1 MTGNYYQQQKLKHQQ
16 QQHAAQQQASQ
27 QPPKNGVM
35 TVEKTPEAILEY
47 ILPKDS
53 PFFALKA
60 LETQIDEKILE
71 RQQRLVDI
79 QFKKERSPRR
89 LLIRIGNSCADQQ
102 HFNKN
107 DEDLFRNPPSWSLR
121 IEGKLEPTVGRPSRY
136 TPPPFLHWV
145 RGFKAEFTD
154 DLGNLV
160 FMEEWKKENNAKLSD
175 SILIKRKGS
184 TPLNVK
190 VLLDIDY
197 HVEKYR
203 VSKPLYEILQTE
215 IASKA
220 LVIVLLWQY
229 IKLNKLQVSEKA
241 IMADEALQRVFGVQK
256 LLLSDIPALISQH
269 LFPPEPLILQ
279 YRLQLDNSSFIYS
292 PEIYDL
298 VVDYD
303 DTSLRSSPKLNHPA
317 LLTLIG
323 EISLLDKKLAEN
335 IELLKAALANERIL
349 RDFAT
354 DPAAASQRIV
364 ANHCRD
370 IRTVTGEVATF
381 SLEDL
386 YRDDLFQ
393 GQNIEHALFEYA
405 NLQPQDISPQ
415 Q

>member
-1 MTGNYYQQQKLKHQQ
+1 M
-16 QQHAAQQQASQ
+16 
-27 QPPKNGVM
+27 
-35 TVEKTPEAILEY
+35 
-47 ILPKDS
+47 
-53 PFFALKA
+53 KA
-60 LETQIDEKILE
+60 LETQIDDKILE

-89 LLIRIGNSCADQQ
+89 LLIRIGNGCADQNQ
-102 HFNKN
+102 SNIN
-107 DEDLFRNPPSWSLR
+107 DEDLFRNPPSWSLK

-145 RGFKAEFTD
+145 KGFKAEFTD

-160 FMEEWKKENNAKLSD
+160 FMEEWKKENSAKLTD
-175 SILIKRKGS
+175 SIVIKRKGS
-184 TPLNVK
+184 TSLNVK
-190 VLLDIDY
+190 ILLDIDY

-203 VSKPLYEILQTE
+203 VSGPLFEILQTE

-241 IMADEALQRVFGVQK
+241 IMADEPLQRVFGVQK

-269 LFPPEPLILQ
+269 LFPPEPLVIQ
-279 YRLQLDNSSFIYS
+279 YKLQLENPNSFVYS
-292 PEIYDL
+292 PEVYEL

-303 DTSLRSSPKLNHPA
+303 DSSLRSSPKLNHPA

-335 IELLKAALANERIL
+335 IELLKAALANERTL
-349 RDFAT
+349 REFAT
-354 DPAAASQRIV
+354 DPILACQRIV
-364 ANHCRD
+364 TNHCRD
-370 IRTVTGEVATF
+370 IRTVTGEVASF

-405 NLQPQDISPQ
+405 NLQRQQESLPPQ

>member
-1 MTGNYYQQQKLKHQQ
+1 
-16 QQHAAQQQASQ
+16 
-27 QPPKNGVM
+27 
-35 TVEKTPEAILEY
+35 
-47 ILPKDS
+47 
-53 PFFALKA
+53 
-60 LETQIDEKILE
+60 
-71 RQQRLVDI
+71 
-79 QFKKERSPRR
+79 
-89 LLIRIGNSCADQQ
+89 
-102 HFNKN
+102 
-107 DEDLFRNPPSWSLR
+107 
-121 IEGKLEPTVGRPSRY
+121 
-136 TPPPFLHWV
+136 
-145 RGFKAEFTD
+145 
-154 DLGNLV
+154 
-160 FMEEWKKENNAKLSD
+160 
-175 SILIKRKGS
+175 
-184 TPLNVK
+184 
-190 VLLDIDY
+190 LDIDY